1 MAEVKVRTADQAT
14 QIAVAFVNRYYG
26 FVFPIETKK
35 EDHRWI
41 VDLDVS
47 VLRPKYARVRIN
59 GDTGAIENFSV
70 RDTRL

>member
-1 MAEVKVRTADQAT
+1 MAEAKVKTAEEAT
-14 QIAVAFVNRYYG
+14 QIAVAFVKKYYG

-47 VLRPKYARVRIN
+47 VFRPRFARVKV
-59 GDTGAIENFSV
+59 DSVTGSVENFSV
-70 RDTRL
+70 RDTRI

>member
-1 MAEVKVRTADQAT
+1 MVESKVKTADQAT
-14 QIAVAFVNRYYG
+14 QIAVTFVQRYYK

-47 VLRPKYARVRIN
+47 VFRPKIARVKVSSVT
-59 GDTGAIENFSV
+59 GDVENFSV